1 MLNKL
6 VKEQLTK
13 CTLIDTSC
21 LNDSSPSALI
31 KKINRIK
38 IDIGNIYVIELSEN
52 LLKPPADSILV
63 INWNGGSIPKSKYYK
78 AEVTKKLNN
87 MIRITG
93 IEYNPETNQDN
104 NIIWEGWLPL
114 DNITI
119 MSKL

>member
-1 MLNKL
+1 MLSKI
-6 VKEQLTK
+6 VKEQLAK

-52 LLKPPADSILV
+52 LLKPPPDSILV
-63 INWNGGSIPKSKYYK
+63 INWNGGSIPRSKYYK